1 MTNYLMGVDIG
12 TTNCK
17 VSIFTEDGVQIGQI
31 SQSFNLIKR
40 EEKIEVNPLDWWE
53 VLVVVIRQCI
63 EKAGIKGH
71 QISSI
76 GVSGTNA
83 LVVVDKN
90 SVPLRNAIMQ
100 IDNRASLQANHLN
113 GSIKDKVFNITGN
126 RIASGMFLAPTI
138 LWIKKNENKIYNN
151 TYKFLVPNGYINYK
165 LTGEFSIDY
174 SRAST
179 SLLFDIKKKCWS
191 QELCDLMDIRID
203 KLPCLYNSY
212 EIIGK
217 VTYEAAQQTTLRKDT
232 PVIAGCMDTVAAG
245 VGLGIVE
252 DKEAFLILGTMG
264 RVGICLSR
272 PTFDNRFMN
281 LSYVISDLWLSQAVT
296 SGVGASLTWFR
307 DNFYTLEKYFME
319 QLLIDPNEIF
329 IKEGQKLNAGVG
341 GIIYIPNILGERSP
355 GWNSNKKGIFYGIS
369 YENTKADFMKAI
381 LEGIGYSFRRNIE
394 ALENT
399 GLKILSLRV
408 GGGGAGD
415 KLWRQIIADITGKII
430 LLPSIIETETIG
442 AAILAGKGIGI
453 YKDIKPVIDNFNP
466 IIGKILPNKSNYIN
480 YSKQF
485 ELYKKLDELSDRRI
499 LVKE

>member
-174 SRAST
+174 H
-179 SLLFDIKKKCWS
+179 
-191 QELCDLMDIRID
+191 
-203 KLPCLYNSY
+203 
-212 EIIGK
+212 
-217 VTYEAAQQTTLRKDT
+217 
-232 PVIAGCMDTVAAG
+232 
-245 VGLGIVE
+245 
-252 DKEAFLILGTMG
+252 
-264 RVGICLSR
+264 
-272 PTFDNRFMN
+272 
-281 LSYVISDLWLSQAVT
+281 
-296 SGVGASLTWFR
+296 
-307 DNFYTLEKYFME
+307 
-319 QLLIDPNEIF
+319 
-329 IKEGQKLNAGVG
+329 
-341 GIIYIPNILGERSP
+341 
-355 GWNSNKKGIFYGIS
+355 
-369 YENTKADFMKAI
+369 
-381 LEGIGYSFRRNIE
+381 
-394 ALENT
+394 
-399 GLKILSLRV
+399 
-408 GGGGAGD
+408 
-415 KLWRQIIADITGKII
+415 
-430 LLPSIIETETIG
+430 
-442 AAILAGKGIGI
+442 
-453 YKDIKPVIDNFNP
+453 
-466 IIGKILPNKSNYIN
+466 
-480 YSKQF
+480 
-485 ELYKKLDELSDRRI
+485 LSD
-499 LVKE
+499 